1 MSISPPRV
9 TCAPCLSLD
18 VQGFMSWKWNTWG
31 VQFMQWTQVT
41 AMAYSMGKMLY
52 VLQQCVLCV
61 MLGNGLALRG
71 PPGSVDSAVRHMATV
86 LRICT
91 ARFLSGLRA
100 FLVAIVFY
108 GFIIFSPPVS
118 MSIAAV
124 LVFYWFEVCVCF
136 SHSLSLTHF
145 SLTHFLSLTFSHSL
159 SLTHPFCTHY
169 APVFPRCDTP
179 ILPTYLTGVFS
190 F

>member
-1 MSISPPRV
+1 
-9 TCAPCLSLD
+9 
-18 VQGFMSWKWNTWG
+18 MSWKWNTWG

-124 LVFYWFEVCVCF
+124 LVFYWFEVCVFF
-136 SHSLSLTHF
+136 SHSL

-159 SLTHPFCTHY
+159 SPTHVFSLTHFAPIMHPFSPDVT
-169 APVFPRCDTP
+169 
-179 ILPTYLTGVFS
+179 LPS
-190 F
+190 FLHHISPA